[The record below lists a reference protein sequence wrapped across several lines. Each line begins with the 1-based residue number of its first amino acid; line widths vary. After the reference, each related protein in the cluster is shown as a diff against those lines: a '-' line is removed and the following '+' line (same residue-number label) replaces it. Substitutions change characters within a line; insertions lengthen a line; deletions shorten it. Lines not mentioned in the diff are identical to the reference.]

1 VPGRW
6 IDLTRP
12 MTADLPIY
20 TAPGY
25 SDPPFDAAP
34 WCGIAEQGFEV
45 WRLALGTQTGTHI
58 DAPSHFAAGGATLD
72 ALAPEALIGRYFHV
86 DAAALAA
93 GGEACLA
100 GHAGETILFLDAS
113 ADPELPPAAAA
124 ALLALPCPVWLL
136 AGAPRLTGRDPLALH
151 RLLAAAGRFLV
162 EDLDPD
168 AIPRVPR
175 RGEAVALPLRL
186 AGVSGS
192 PARVLVRA
200 LE

>member
-1 VPGRW
+1 VPGPW

-45 WRLALGTQTGTHI
+45 WRLTLGTQTGTHI
-58 DAPSHFAAGGATLD
+58 DAPSHFARGGATLD
-72 ALAPEALIGRYFHV
+72 ALAPGELIGRYFHV
-86 DAAALAA
+86 DAAEGDGRVA
-93 GGEACLA
+93 GY
-100 GHAGETILFLDAS
+100 AGEPILFVDAS
-113 ADPELPPAAAA
+113 VPLAEPLVA
-124 ALLALPCPVWLL
+124 ALLGLPCRVWIVAGGL
-136 AGAPRLTGRDPLALH
+136 AVPGRDPLHAHRAL
-151 RLLAAAGRFLV
+151 AGAGRFLV
-162 EDLDPD
+162 EDLDP
-168 AIPRVPR
+168 AAVPQVPA
-175 RGEAVALPLRL
+175 RGEAIALPLRL

-200 LE
+200 AD